1 MAALEEKRWEP
12 LSHVQDQT
20 WRAGL
25 RPAGT
30 WGELE
35 MGEGGVHDGGSL
47 TQGLNKMQA
56 DREKDAGWGA
66 FSQSN
71 ACGIRNGTPWPLRP
85 GTRIEAL
92 PRPCGPQTSKPRAL
106 RH

>member
-35 MGEGGVHDGGSL
+35 MGEGGIHDGGSL
-47 TQGLNKMQA
+47 TQGREGMQA
-56 DREKDAGWGA
+56 ISEIEVGA
-66 FSQSN
+66 RHSISQN
-71 ACGIRNGTPWPLRP
+71 T
-85 GTRIEAL
+85 T
-92 PRPCGPQTSKPRAL
+92 
-106 RH
+106 

>member
-35 MGEGGVHDGGSL
+35 MGEGGVHDRGSL
-47 TQGLNKMQA
+47 T
-56 DREKDAGWGA
+56 
-66 FSQSN
+66 
-71 ACGIRNGTPWPLRP
+71 
-85 GTRIEAL
+85 
-92 PRPCGPQTSKPRAL
+92 
-106 RH
+106 

>member
-1 MAALEEKRWEP
+1 MAALEEKRWES

-35 MGEGGVHDGGSL
+35 MGEGSIHDWGSL
-47 TQGLNKMQA
+47 TQGRTEMQA
-56 DREKDAGWGA
+56 DGRLWNFWAGHD
-66 FSQSN
+66 S
-71 ACGIRNGTPWPLRP
+71 LRAP
-85 GTRIEAL
+85 
-92 PRPCGPQTSKPRAL
+92 
-106 RH
+106 